1 MELRYINEDEKC
13 YGITGMAI
21 GMVVWNAEDV
31 LASVSLDAPVD
42 EVVEFTNEY
51 YFNGNPRLSA
61 KVAWNHIL
69 EHYQV
74 SMGMMIGNVLCRSY
88 VLHESS
94 LDNKI
99 KDELIKYLDEEG
111 RETCSLEAH
120 V

>member
-51 YFNGNPRLSA
+51 YSTAIPD
-61 KVAWNHIL
+61 
-69 EHYQV
+69 
-74 SMGMMIGNVLCRSY
+74 CRPKWHGIIYSNTIRCQW
-88 VLHESS
+88 E
-94 LDNKI
+94 
-99 KDELIKYLDEEG
+99 
-111 RETCSLEAH
+111 
-120 V
+120 

>member
-61 KVAWNHIL
+61 KVA
-69 EHYQV
+69 
-74 SMGMMIGNVLCRSY
+74 
-88 VLHESS
+88 
-94 LDNKI
+94 
-99 KDELIKYLDEEG
+99 
-111 RETCSLEAH
+111 
-120 V
+120 

>member
-51 YFNGNPRLSA
+51 YFNGNRLSA

-74 SMGMMIGNVLCRSY
+74 SMGMMIGNVLCGVMCCMSHR
-88 VLHESS
+88 LTT
-94 LDNKI
+94 
-99 KDELIKYLDEEG
+99 
-111 RETCSLEAH
+111 R
-120 V
+120 